1 MRSWDIRIKK
11 EIIMND
17 KKIGEECGVF
27 AVYDPEGDAARSA
40 YYGLYALQHRG
51 QESCGIA
58 VNKDRVITHYKDMGL
73 VNDVFNEEVLE
84 KLQGNMA
91 VGHVRYSTTGE
102 SMRENAQPLVLRYI
116 KGNIAIAHNGN
127 LVNKDELADELS
139 VGGAIFQTTTDTE
152 MIAYTIAKERLNS
165 SSVEEAI
172 DKTIDHLKGA
182 FSLIVMSSQK
192 LIAARDPWGFR
203 PLCMGRKGKAIVFA
217 SETCALDSIGA
228 EFERD
233 LLPGEIVVVKN
244 GEIRSI
250 KTHVGQKPHTMCI
263 FEYLYFARP
272 DSVMEGQSA
281 HDSRM
286 LAGKYLAR
294 EYPTDAD
301 VVIGVPD
308 SGISAAMGFAKESGI
323 PYGIGFVK
331 NKYIGRTFIQP
342 SQSMRENAVR
352 IKLNVLKSTVEGKRV
367 VIVDDSIVRGTT
379 SKRIV
384 SLLRKSGAKEVHVRS
399 SAPPFKF
406 PCYFG
411 TDVPSKDQLVACR
424 YDMEGIRNLIGADSI
439 GFLSVDA
446 LKKIIPNANC
456 GYCDGCFSGKYPLDI
471 K

>member
-1 MRSWDIRIKK
+1 ML
-11 EIIMND
+11 ND
-17 KKIGEECGVF
+17 RRIGEECGVF
-27 AVYDPEGDAARSA
+27 AIYDPDGDVARST

-58 VNKDRVITHYKDMGL
+58 VNNNRDISHYKDMGL
-73 VNDVFNEEVLE
+73 VNDVFNEEILS
-84 KLQGNMA
+84 KLNGNMA

-102 SMRENAQPLVLRYI
+102 SMRENAQPLVLRYS
-116 KGNIAIAHNGN
+116 KGNIALAHNGN
-127 LVNKDELADELS
+127 LVNKDELAKELS
-139 VGGAIFQTTTDTE
+139 VSGAIFQTTTDTE
-152 MIAYTIAKERLNS
+152 MIAYTIAKERLKS
-165 SSVEEAI
+165 GSVEEALE
-172 DKTIDHLKGA
+172 KTIDRLIGA
-182 FSLIVMSSQK
+182 FSLIVMSPQK

-233 LLPGEIVVVKN
+233 LKPGEIVVVKD
-244 GEIRSI
+244 GEIKNI
-250 KTHVGQKPHTMCI
+250 ETHVGKKPHTMCI

-272 DSVMEGQSA
+272 DSIIEGQSA

-286 LAGKYLAR
+286 LAGKYLAQ
-294 EYPTDAD
+294 EYPVDAD

-308 SGISAAMGFAKESGI
+308 SGLSAAMGYAQQSGI

-342 SQSMRENAVR
+342 SQAMRENAVR

-367 VIVDDSIVRGTT
+367 VMVDDSIVRGTT

-384 SLLRKSGAKEVHVRS
+384 SLLRNCGAKEVHVRS
-399 SAPPFKF
+399 SAPPFMW
-406 PCYFG
+406 PCFFG
-411 TDVPSKDQLVACR
+411 TDVPSREQLVACN
-424 YDMEGIRNLIGADSI
+424 YSMEGIRELIGADSL
-439 GFLSVDA
+439 GFLSVDL

-456 GYCDGCFSGKYPLDI
+456 GYCDGCFSGKYPVDI
-471 K
+471 DIQK

>member
-1 MRSWDIRIKK
+1 ML
-11 EIIMND
+11 ND
-17 KKIGEECGVF
+17 RRIGEECGVF
-27 AVYDPEGDAARSA
+27 AIYDPDGDVARST

-58 VNKDRVITHYKDMGL
+58 VNNNRDISHYKDMGL
-73 VNDVFNEEVLE
+73 VNDVFNEEILS
-84 KLQGNMA
+84 KLNGNMA

-102 SMRENAQPLVLRYI
+102 SMRENAQPLVLRYS
-116 KGNIAIAHNGN
+116 KGNIALAHNGN
-127 LVNKDELADELS
+127 LVNKDELAKELS
-139 VGGAIFQTTTDTE
+139 VSGAIFQTTTDTE
-152 MIAYTIAKERLNS
+152 MIAYTIAKERLKS
-165 SSVEEAI
+165 GSVEEALE
-172 DKTIDHLKGA
+172 KTMGRLIGA
-182 FSLIVMSSQK
+182 FSLIVMSPQK

-233 LLPGEIVVVKN
+233 LKPGEIVVVKD
-244 GEIRSI
+244 GEIKSI
-250 KTHVGQKPHTMCI
+250 ETHVGKKPHTMCI

-272 DSVMEGQSA
+272 DSIIEGQSA

-286 LAGKYLAR
+286 LAGKYLAQ
-294 EYPTDAD
+294 EYPVDAD

-308 SGISAAMGFAKESGI
+308 SGLSAAMGYAQQSGI

-342 SQSMRENAVR
+342 SQAMRENAVR

-367 VIVDDSIVRGTT
+367 VMVDDSIVRGTT

-384 SLLRKSGAKEVHVRS
+384 SLLRNCGAKEVHVRS
-399 SAPPFKF
+399 SAPPFMW
-406 PCYFG
+406 PCFFG
-411 TDVPSKDQLVACR
+411 TDVPSREQLVACN
-424 YDMEGIRNLIGADSI
+424 YSMEGIRELIGADSL
-439 GFLSVDA
+439 GFLSVDL

-456 GYCDGCFSGKYPLDI
+456 GYCDGCFSGKYPVDVDI
-471 K
+471 QK

>member
-1 MRSWDIRIKK
+1 MKGLMLFMYGK
-11 EIIMND
+11 N
-17 KKIGEECGVF
+17 KIGEECGVF
-27 AVYDPEGDAARSA
+27 AIYDPDGDCARSA

-58 VNKDRVITHYKDMGL
+58 VNNNRDITHYKDMGL
-73 VNDVFNEEVLE
+73 VSDVFNEEILT
-84 KLQGNMA
+84 KLNGTMA

-102 SMRENAQPLVLRYI
+102 SLRENAQPLVLRYI
-116 KGNIAIAHNGN
+116 KGNIALAHNGN
-127 LVNKDELADELS
+127 LINKEKLARELS
-139 VGGAIFQTTTDTE
+139 VTGAIFQTTTDTE
-152 MIAYTIAKERLNS
+152 MIAYTIAKERLKAP
-165 SSVEEAI
+165 SVERAVEQSM
-172 DKTIDHLKGA
+172 DKLSGA
-182 FSLIVMSSQK
+182 YSLIVMSPQK

-217 SETCALDSIGA
+217 SETCALDSVGA

-233 LLPGEIVVVKN
+233 LEPGEIVVVKN
-244 GEIRSI
+244 GEVTSI
-250 KTHVGQKPHTMCI
+250 KTHVGERKHTMCI

-272 DSVMEGQSA
+272 DSVIEGQSA

-294 EYPTDAD
+294 EYPADAD

-308 SGISAAMGFAKESGI
+308 SGLSAAMGFAEESGI

-352 IKLNVLKSTVEGKRV
+352 IKLNVLRSTVEGKRV
-367 VIVDDSIVRGTT
+367 VMVDDSIVRGTT

-384 SLLRKSGAKEVHVRS
+384 SLLRNFGAKEVHVRS
-399 SAPPFKF
+399 SAPPFRW

-411 TDVPSKDQLVACR
+411 TDVPSQDQLIACK
-424 YDMEGIRNLIGADSI
+424 YDMEGIRELIGADSI
-439 GFLSVDA
+439 GFLSIDS
-446 LKKIIPNANC
+446 LKKIIPNAHC
-456 GYCDGCFSGKYPLDI
+456 GYCDGCFTGKYPLEVE
-471 K
+471 